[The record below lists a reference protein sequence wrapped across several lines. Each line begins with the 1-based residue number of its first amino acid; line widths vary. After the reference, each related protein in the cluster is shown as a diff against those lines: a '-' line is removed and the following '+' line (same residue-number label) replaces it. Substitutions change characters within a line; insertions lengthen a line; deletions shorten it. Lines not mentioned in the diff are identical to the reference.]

1 MEKQLLYSACVKL
14 LWKARIICY
23 HKCTIEHYGNVKLYE
38 MYEIEEITMIYH

>member
-14 LWKARIICY
+14 LWKARR
-23 HKCTIEHYGNVKLYE
+23 IEHYGNVKLYE